1 MSIHGFS
8 ADDLFSMIINKED
21 FLLLDVRNATE
32 FERFK
37 IEGPFAFNMLN
48 VPYMEFI
55 EHEAVSVGKVPQK
68 QPIRTVCSK
77 EKSSKFVLD
86 ILARHGFSDLGYLLG
101 GIKSWGNLLT
111 PVLLHGKDYQLF
123 QFRRP
128 GKASCSYGLIFGQ
141 EMMLFDPSRNL
152 DFYFSFAAEH
162 GVKIVKT
169 FETHKQADY
178 ISGGPTLAQEHGV
191 EMFAHDDDFKGAAFA
206 FTPIKDQ
213 EIFAWSDGPGPE
225 VKALHTPGH
234 TPGST
239 CFLIDNRFLIS
250 GDTVF
255 IESVG
260 RPDLGGQAKEW
271 SSHLFNSLHQV
282 IKKLP
287 PNTEI
292 LPAHW
297 MEWSEARPDLAF
309 AATLDA
315 IIKRNLDIF
324 AMETPEEFY
333 AFIKDH
339 MRPQPPEYAIIREIN
354 AGTRTE
360 TEEQQEIL
368 DLGKNECAAS
378 SRT

>member
-8 ADDLFSMIINKED
+8 AADLFSMIVKQEQ

-37 IEGPFAFNMLN
+37 VEGPYAFDMLN
-48 VPYMEFI
+48 LPYMEFI
-55 EHEAVSVGKVPQK
+55 EHEADSVAKVPGDK
-68 QPIRTVCSK
+68 PIRTVCAK
-77 EKSSKFVLD
+77 EKSSKFVTD

-111 PVLLHGKDYQLF
+111 PVLLHGKDYELYQF
-123 QFRRP
+123 QRP

-141 EMMLFDPSRNL
+141 EMVLFDPSRNV
-152 DFYFSFAAEH
+152 DFYLSFAAER
-162 GVKIVKT
+162 GVKIVKS

-178 ISGGPTLAQEHGV
+178 ISGGPILAKEHGV
-191 EMFAHDDDFKGAAFA
+191 EMLAHEADFGGAAFP
-206 FTPIKDQ
+206 FTPVQDQ
-213 EIFAWSDGPGPE
+213 QTYALTGDAPAI
-225 VKALHTPGH
+225 KALHTPGH

-239 CFLIDNRFLIS
+239 CYLVDDKYLIS

-260 RPDLGGQAKEW
+260 RPDLGGQAREW
-271 SSHLFNSLHQV
+271 SGHLFHSLQQV
-282 IKKLP
+282 IKNLSPK
-287 PNTEI
+287 TQI

-309 AATLDA
+309 VASLDA
-315 IIKRNLDIF
+315 ITKRNLDIF
-324 AMETPEEFY
+324 AMKNADEFY
-333 AFIKDH
+333 AFIKEH

-354 AGTRTE
+354 AGTRVE

-378 SRT
+378 ARP